1 MALNFVLML
10 GPVFLF
16 VLLAFLLVR
25 SWGWPKAMEE
35 IPGNLGWPV
44 IGETLSFISEFSS
57 PAGICSFMIN
67 RQKRFGKVFKTSVLG
82 RLMVFMTGSDAAK
95 ILLTGKDGMVSLNLF
110 YTGKQVLGQSSL
122 LQTNGE
128 AHKRLRRL
136 IGEPLSVDGLRK
148 YFQFINNLAI
158 ETLDEWSGRTIF
170 VLDEASTFTLK
181 VIGNMIMSLEPK
193 GEEQEKF
200 RDNFKIISSC
210 FSSLPLNIPGTA
222 FYRGMK
228 ARKRMFEMLDL
239 IIAKRRS
246 GEIWQQDFLDS
257 LIMKHNKAGRESDE
271 EKLTD
276 AQLKDNILTLLIAG
290 HDTTTAALT
299 WLIKFLGENPNVL
312 EQLRIEHQQIQEKR
326 KGENLTW
333 ADVNNL
339 PYTAK
344 VLSET
349 LRRATILP
357 WYSRKAAQDFE
368 IGGYK
373 IKKGWS
379 VNLDVVSI
387 HHDANVFPEPQKFD
401 PSRFEVPLKPFSFL
415 GFGSGPRMCPGINL
429 AKLEISVFI
438 HHLVC
443 KYRWTSL
450 EEGNDSVQPTL
461 VRMPKNKYPVKVE
474 PL

>member
-1 MALNFVLML
+1 
-10 GPVFLF
+10 
-16 VLLAFLLVR
+16 
-25 SWGWPKAMEE
+25 MEE
-35 IPGNLGWPV
+35 IPGNLGWPIV
-44 IGETLSFISEFSS
+44 GESFSFISEFSS
-57 PAGICSFMIN
+57 PAGICSFMIK

-136 IGEPLSVDGLRK
+136 IGEPLSLDGLRK

-158 ETLDEWSGRTIF
+158 ETLDEWSGRKIF

-181 VIGNMIMSLEPK
+181 VIGNMIMSLEPE

-246 GEIWQQDFLDS
+246 GEVCRQDFLDS
-257 LIMKHNKAGRESDE
+257 LIIKHNKPGGENDE

-299 WLIKFLGENPNVL
+299 WVIKFLGENPNVL
-312 EQLRIEHQQIQEKR
+312 EQLRIEHQEIQEKR

-333 ADVNNL
+333 SDVNNL

-357 WYSRKAAQDFE
+357 WYSRKAALDFE
-368 IGGYK
+368 IGGYQ

-387 HHDANVFPEPQKFD
+387 HHDARVFPEPQKFD
-401 PSRFEVPLKPFSFL
+401 PSRFEAPLKPFSFL

-461 VRMPKNKYPVKVE
+461 VRMPKNKYPIIVE